1 MARLEIGVAVSGQI
15 QVDKLA
21 TSLGNADKALDSW
34 IKTSKSLGSNT
45 DRTVRAVS
53 LLDAEFKKLAIQAQA
68 SAASLTALFQ
78 GPKASATAAI
88 YGQVAAVEAL
98 AAEYEQLIAVHA
110 KQTLLGNAGVV
121 RLREERAAIEANM
134 AAYKRLQQAGEVG
147 ATYNKAIDY
156 SGLEERYAKENA
168 LIESRVA
175 HLKDLEAEE
184 RKLQRIQNEAIASQM
199 AERYRQ
205 EDAAIERH
213 IVKLKEAEAAER
225 NYQYQ
230 RNKAI
235 ADQMAE
241 RFAKEDAVRAKLAAG
256 ASAGGYDYA
265 EQMRKEEALYDS
277 VTGKIKQNS
286 EAVNQLGD
294 AWDEAG
300 KKSRTFHDAL
310 RGASGAMGAL
320 WMTYGQMA
328 PLMAGFAVAASTM
341 ATISKGAEFDFLTRS
356 IQKLSGEGYES
367 VGALQAI
374 QKELMGMQGLVHTP
388 AQLASG
394 MLEFARA
401 GIPAAQAVKDMA
413 EVSKFSFLGEMD
425 MGKTVETIVGLM
437 SAFKQSS
444 ATPALNQIAV
454 IADATSVSL
463 QQMAEAF
470 KNTTSLGT
478 VMGLSLED
486 VALSIG
492 VLGQAG
498 VRGATAGA
506 ALNTMMYK
514 LAAPTATTK
523 RKMDELG
530 TSFDVFDS
538 ATGKIKPLVQIAEEL
553 AEVTRSMD
561 PKQMAGLFES
571 MVGLRGVK
579 ALGAMVDM
587 ARNGSAEFER
597 LKKAIKEVGDTQ
609 PGDASSYLAEYYDL
623 VAVSGKVQLQV
634 LKADL
639 DRLFTANYDNA
650 SVVNAVKELQK
661 LINEPG
667 TAKVLEGITASV
679 IKLAS
684 TFLNLANAVGSVITL
699 FNKLPGAK
707 FISWFGSEGLASIEG
722 KLKGVEEFIDF
733 LEGKAST
740 LINIL
745 PTAAQK
751 GLGLEGMSKTLADF
765 SNKQGALKPTVD
777 LEQLA
782 KYYDL
787 LESIDK
793 QAEEISKREI
803 DLINEERLANMA
815 QLKASLSGVTQTQEE
830 FNERLRQGKE
840 RIDALADAKIAEALK
855 KDLSAAMAEW
865 DAYFID
871 VLAISTRTVDESA
884 AAAVR
889 TVAVTADAMEAIANK
904 ARSVSQQMA
913 ADAYAS
919 AQQAGQSA
927 IAGVWS
933 ALKAG
938 VAGYASEVS
947 KFLSATGGGMTQEG
961 NKAFEML
968 ERKMALYKA
977 QGMAEDMKPS
987 ARLRGA
993 QGAAIVRETAQYAEL
1008 DSTLQ
1013 KYLLTKS
1020 EMDAV
1025 ANKTGAAKGYKGS
1038 AFSAELVAQAPEQV
1052 RKYIDL
1058 VTDKTVEGI
1067 SGIYGPRVQKA
1078 LEAENKLA
1086 IESASAGI
1094 KAENEALKQL
1104 RATITGYTNDAK
1116 DADKTAKDWL
1126 KGNDSTLKNMEKLNK
1141 SFAEFS
1147 DFQPFTQIDYNAN
1160 DMLAKYSDDLE
1171 AYKKE
1176 QEELPALI
1184 QATTDAYNKAKGAR
1198 DGFVADLAANGAG
1211 SSQEDINQL
1220 HAYDMA
1226 VKSLEGHVDDLNKR
1240 HSELQNL
1247 QKSGI
1252 QNQEQ
1257 LNAAMTDTKAF
1268 RMQMSAYNDLGT
1280 ISKETY
1286 ARIEGMVEAD
1296 VKKFEEAT
1304 GDKLAAAE
1312 LLYQRMLKYQ
1322 VAVAK
1327 GEEDIQ
1333 GLMRAGLGLY
1343 EIKVDDDAL
1352 EFYKDAMPQ
1361 AIGITADAM
1370 AQFSRDVMQGNAT
1383 AADAWRA
1390 LGDTV
1395 SDVIFGII
1403 QDLIKLQMET
1413 AIMGIGQS
1421 LLPSF
1426 FGSATGSTSGGTG
1439 NYGVGVTGGARHTGG
1454 VVGVDPPTFTRTV
1467 PMEAYATAPKFH
1479 SGFLPGEYPAIL
1491 KEGESVLTPGQM
1503 AAIGSRSASS
1513 PVTINVNNN
1522 ASGVQASANV
1532 TSDGNGGKT
1541 IEIMIDE
1548 LVAGQIDRIGS
1559 KSNKALQ
1566 RRGATTPLIR
1576 R

>member
-1 MARLEIGVAVSGQI
+1 MARLSIGVDVSGTKA
-15 QVDKLA
+15 VTDLENAVGKLTGKITQLDVA
-21 TSLGNADKALDSW
+21 LAKSGKGPVSLKQAVTELTTSFRQMGASADKAFSNLSGL
-34 IKTSKSLGSNT
+34 INGTS
-45 DRTVRAVS
+45 AY
-53 LLDAEFKKLAIQAQA
+53 AQA
-68 SAASLTALFQ
+68 IKRISGYNHEFI
-78 GPKASATAAI
+78 ATQRAKV
-88 YGQVAAVEAL
+88 VAYEKLVGIEQAYVSAL
-98 AAEYEQLIAVHA
+98 AAEKVASSSAAAQMQA
-110 KQTLLGNAGVV
+110 KT
-121 RLREERAAIEANM
+121 AAINAQV
-134 AAYKRLQQAGEVG
+134 AAYKQLAAAGLVTGRYKKGTDYTGELAEIERMKRSLKELEQQFARTASNRAALGLGNRGGSAG
-147 ATYNKAIDY
+147 Y
-156 SGLEERYAKENA
+156 
-168 LIESRVA
+168 
-175 HLKDLEAEE
+175 
-184 RKLQRIQNEAIASQM
+184 ASQM
-199 AERYRQ
+199 N
-205 EDAAIERH
+205 
-213 IVKLKEAEAAER
+213 AEAA
-225 NYQYQ
+225 
-230 RNKAI
+230 
-235 ADQMAE
+235 
-241 RFAKEDAVRAKLAAG
+241 
-256 ASAGGYDYA
+256 
-265 EQMRKEEALYDS
+265 LYDDKGRLKYAINNMKDYEAAMKQAS
-277 VTGKIKQNS
+277 VESAVVARAANTGATS
-286 EAVNQLGD
+286 VGALGD
-294 AWDEAG
+294 NFHRAAKG
-300 KKSRTFHDAL
+300 SRAFHDAM

-328 PLMAGFAVAASTM
+328 PLMAGFAVTASTM

-553 AEVTRSMD
+553 AEMTRSMN
-561 PKQMAGLFES
+561 PKQRAGLFES
-571 MVGLRGVK
+571 MVGLRGIK

-597 LKKAIKEVGDTQ
+597 LKKAIKEVVDTQ
-609 PGDASSYLAEYYDL
+609 PGDASSYLAKYYDL

-679 IKLAS
+679 IKLTS
-684 TFLNLANAVGSVITL
+684 TFLYLANAVGSVITL

-707 FISWFGSEGLASIEG
+707 FISWFGSEGLAFIEG
-722 KLKGVEEFIDF
+722 KLKGVEKFIDF
-733 LEGKAST
+733 LAGKAST

-751 GLGLEGMSKTLADF
+751 GLGLEGTSKTLADF
-765 SNKQGALKPTVD
+765 SNKQGALKPTVE

-793 QAEEISKREI
+793 QAEGINKRKI

-830 FNERLRQGKE
+830 FNERLHQGKE
-840 RIDALADAKIAEALK
+840 RIDALADAKIVEALK

-927 IAGVWS
+927 IAGAWN

-947 KFLSATGGGMTQEG
+947 KSLSATGGGMTQEG

-987 ARLRGA
+987 AKLRGA

-1008 DSTLQ
+1008 DATLQ

-1078 LEAENKLA
+1078 LEAENKKALSDATRGLA
-1086 IESASAGI
+1086 ASRREDNEELKRTVASFNVYVEGVKDAISATKEWARTADQTLVNSETYVKDHATDGMTRIERQYYDQQEAIRDTTVTMEEHQAQIVKTQEVLRELGSMYGEAVAKLQAFQTKMAGGG
-1094 KAENEALKQL
+1094 LGLTDDQV
-1104 RATITGYTNDAK
+1104 
-1116 DADKTAKDWL
+1116 ADKTKSLQNAIEEIRKQFENATDIYGQLIGKFPELEEASLRAQAVIADVGPWDALQKGAEEAMYSTIDRFEDL
-1126 KGNDSTLKNMEKLNK
+1126 KWATENVFDSM
-1141 SFAEFS
+1141 
-1147 DFQPFTQIDYNAN
+1147 
-1160 DMLAKYSDDLE
+1160 
-1171 AYKKE
+1171 
-1176 QEELPALI
+1176 
-1184 QATTDAYNKAKGAR
+1184 TDALVDFVVTGKAEIG
-1198 DGFVADLAANGAG
+1198 DLVNSILADLARIAIKESITGPLAGALG
-1211 SSQEDINQL
+1211 GLLKGMVGGVN
-1220 HAYDMA
+1220 M
-1226 VKSLEGHVDDLNKR
+1226 G
-1240 HSELQNL
+1240 
-1247 QKSGI
+1247 
-1252 QNQEQ
+1252 
-1257 LNAAMTDTKAF
+1257 T
-1268 RMQMSAYNDLGT
+1268 YNDVSALT
-1280 ISKETY
+1280 SNSKLF
-1286 ARIEGMVEAD
+1286 A
-1296 VKKFEEAT
+1296 
-1304 GDKLAAAE
+1304 
-1312 LLYQRMLKYQ
+1312 
-1322 VAVAK
+1322 
-1327 GEEDIQ
+1327 
-1333 GLMRAGLGLY
+1333 
-1343 EIKVDDDAL
+1343 
-1352 EFYKDAMPQ
+1352 
-1361 AIGITADAM
+1361 
-1370 AQFSRDVMQGNAT
+1370 
-1383 AADAWRA
+1383 
-1390 LGDTV
+1390 
-1395 SDVIFGII
+1395 
-1403 QDLIKLQMET
+1403 
-1413 AIMGIGQS
+1413 
-1421 LLPSF
+1421 
-1426 FGSATGSTSGGTG
+1426 
-1439 NYGVGVTGGARHTGG
+1439 TGG
-1454 VVGVDPPTFTRTV
+1454 VINSPGLSAYSNSVVTKPTFF
-1467 PMEAYATAPKFH
+1467 PFASGMGLMGEAGP
-1479 SGFLPGEYPAIL
+1479 EAIL
-1491 KEGESVLTPGQM
+1491 PLKRTANGNLGVESV
-1503 AAIGSRSASS
+1503 
-1513 PVTINVNNN
+1513 
-1522 ASGVQASANV
+1522 
-1532 TSDGNGGKT
+1532 GNGT
-1541 IEIMIDE
+1541 NVVVNIIESPTKGGQQQQRTDNGVNILDIFVDRVKSA
-1548 LVAGQIDRIGS
+1548 VAADISNGS
-1559 KSNKALQ
+1559 
-1566 RRGATTPLIR
+1566 GAIPNSIQSTYGLNRATGGY
-1576 R
+1576 